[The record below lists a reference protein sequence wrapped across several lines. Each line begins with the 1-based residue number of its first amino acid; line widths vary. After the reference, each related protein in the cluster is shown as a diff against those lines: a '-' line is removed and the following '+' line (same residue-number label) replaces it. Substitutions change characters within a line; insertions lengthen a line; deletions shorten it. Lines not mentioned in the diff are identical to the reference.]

1 MVVPILLQ
9 PGLVFNAAPG
19 GRSGLT
25 LGGPRDII
33 VPAMTTRERF
43 NKVFRREKPDRVPD
57 MEFGYWDKT
66 IAVWHE
72 QGLPREC
79 LTNRDVERHLGL
91 EGLEIIPEAPVR
103 RGLWPAFEETTL
115 EQRGERRI
123 VRTKEG
129 ALAEMLDY
137 DSSMPHFVKFAV
149 ETRADWERLRDERLD
164 PGAPGRV
171 GDVAAAVE
179 AAHAAG
185 MPILFHCGSLYGWL
199 RDWMGL
205 ENLSIA
211 LMTDRDWVEE
221 MMEHITR
228 MDLELIERHIPGG
241 GAIDVAWWWED
252 MCYNHGPLLS
262 PKLFEELMVP
272 RYRRIT
278 AALEAKGVFANVLDC
293 DGRIY
298 DLVPGWL
305 RGGINVMFPIEAAHT
320 DPWKL
325 RRDYGDEV
333 LLLGGVDK
341 RALIAGGEAIDRE
354 LEKLHPLVELG
365 GYLPCVDHRVPPDV
379 TYANYLDYLDKK
391 KSIL

>member
-1 MVVPILLQ
+1 
-9 PGLVFNAAPG
+9 
-19 GRSGLT
+19 LT
-25 LGGPRDII
+25 GPAGRDII
-33 VPAMTTRERF
+33 GPRMTTRERF
-43 NKVFRREKPDRVPD
+43 NKVFRWEKPDRVPD

-72 QGLPREC
+72 QGLPAACRS
-79 LTNRDVERHLGL
+79 NRDVERHLGL
-91 EGLEIIPEAPVR
+91 EGLETIPEAPIA
-103 RGLWPAFEETTL
+103 RGLFPRFEEETI
-115 EQRGERRI
+115 EERGGRRL

-137 DSSMPHFVKFAV
+137 DSSMPHFIKFAV
-149 ETRADWERLRDERLD
+149 ETRADWEKLRDERLD
-164 PGAPGRV
+164 PDAPGRV
-171 GDVAAAVE
+171 GDVRAAVD
-179 AAHAAG
+179 AAHTAG
-185 MPILFHCGSLYGWL
+185 LPILFHCGSLYGWL

-221 MMEHITR
+221 MMEHVTR

-241 GAIDVAWWWED
+241 GEIDVAWWWED

-262 PKLFEELMVP
+262 PRLFESLMVP
-272 RYRRIT
+272 RYERIT
-278 AALEAKGVFANVLDC
+278 AALKAKGVFVNVLDC

-305 RGGINVMFPIEAAHT
+305 RGGINCMFPIEAAHT

-325 RRDYGDEV
+325 RRDYGTEA

-341 RALIAGGEAIDRE
+341 RALIAGREAIDRE
-354 LEKLHPLVELG
+354 LAKLAPLVERG

-379 TYANYLDYLDKK
+379 SYSDYLYYLEKK
-391 KSIL
+391 KLIL